1 MEDAPPPADTRMKWL
16 EDRICGLLRAKPE
29 LFQKIV
35 QSEDDGDKLK
45 QFCNEETPTQLF
57 FAGGAKE
64 ITMTETFPA
73 NHRKKI
79 VYLQKVA
86 ETKLTEANIF
96 DEVVVGDLNAP
107 LLESLHGMLRNV
119 YLPIISNPD
128 NTRGWPEV
136 AMKAFNDRF
145 NHTLNGV
152 IVAIGQTKGKTLLAL
167 PPSESL
173 SGSGAGSRSQAG
185 DRQDKDR
192 VHVLE
197 SAVVMWTER
206 INMALSRS
214 PESAFNNG
222 EHPGCVAAP
231 LRTAAAHAHFR
242 FVKLT
247 RASAPRPFICR
258 PLVGLDFWVTKMTDL
273 GEVIDQLHGPQIAK
287 VSRHRSPPPPPPDHP
302 PRRSFALSP
311 APTLASACDRS

>member
-1 MEDAPPPADTRMKWL
+1 MEDGPVDPRIKWL
-16 EDRICGLLRAKPE
+16 EERICGLLRAKPE

-35 QSEDDGDKLK
+35 KSEEDGDKLK
-45 QFCNEETPTQLF
+45 RFCNDETPTQLF

-64 ITMTETFPA
+64 MTMTETFPA

-79 VYLQKVA
+79 VYVQKVA
-86 ETKLTEANIF
+86 ETKLSEANMF
-96 DEVVVGDLNAP
+96 DEVIVGDLNAP

-119 YLPIISNPD
+119 YLPIISNPE

-145 NHTLNGV
+145 QHTLNGV

-173 SGSGAGSRSQAG
+173 SGSDRSRSQAG

-222 EHPGCVAAP
+222 EHPGCVASP
-231 LRTAAAHAHFR
+231 PRTAAARAHFR
-242 FVKLT
+242 
-247 RASAPRPFICR
+247 RQIAPRPLANQAARLPFDSSSAGRSWASIS
-258 PLVGLDFWVTKMTDL
+258 G
-273 GEVIDQLHGPQIAK
+273 
-287 VSRHRSPPPPPPDHP
+287 SRR
-302 PRRSFALSP
+302 
-311 APTLASACDRS
+311 